1 MRATEFI
8 TEAILDPSGWGNTP
22 DGTDIDYFGLR
33 VQMRPSTFLKLALP
47 LTSSVTNPEVAKHM
61 KTGGKI
67 AYPML
72 GIEIP
77 DEWRKG
83 DFSQPAKVVDHEGR
97 NRMKTWIE
105 LKGDDPIQ
113 VNIKPR
119 GGLIRRRDLTDEYIK
134 AMSTGLISQ
143 RGNLVQNP
151 FDASTT
157 LEEAEI
163 RTPASKEI
171 RTSLRRKGYKLL
183 GSGVDATV
191 WAKKTGPV
199 IKIIMPEDHKGSGTA
214 GDTFMKFYEFCREN
228 QSIDNLPKFS
238 NNEVELFTAD
248 NKEYVMVT
256 MERLSSIPSG
266 SFQEAMVW
274 ILSELATE
282 TMSWTKAITVI
293 KDPNTWLLFDDGMDP
308 KEVINTFNSLDKTSL
323 LEYEILYKLMTLLYH
338 RGKINKIGWDLHT
351 ENAMMRGNTIVITDP
366 WFSMEIQ

>member
-1 MRATEFI
+1 MKIKEFI
-8 TEAILDPSGWGNTP
+8 NEAVLDPSGWGNTP
-22 DGTDIDYFGLR
+22 YGTDIDYFGLR
-33 VQMRPSTFLKLALP
+33 VQMKPSTFLKLALP
-47 LTSSVTNPEVAKHM
+47 LTSSVTNPEVEKHM
-61 KTGGKI
+61 KAGGKI

-72 GIEIP
+72 DIEIP
-77 DEWRKG
+77 DEWREG

-113 VNIKPR
+113 VNIRPR
-119 GGLIRRRDLTDEYIK
+119 GGLRRRDLNDDYIK
-134 AMSTGLISQ
+134 ALSTGLISQ
-143 RGNLVQNP
+143 SRNLIRNP
-151 FDASTT
+151 FDANTA

-171 RTSLRRKGYKLL
+171 RTSLRSKGYKLL

-199 IKIIMPEDHKGSGTA
+199 IKIIMPDDHKGSGIA
-214 GDTFMKFYEFCREN
+214 GDTFMKFYEFCKEN
-228 QSIDNLPKFS
+228 QSLDNLPKFS
-238 NNEVELFTAD
+238 NNEVELFKAD

-256 MERLSSIPSG
+256 MERLSPIPLG

-274 ILSELATE
+274 ILSDLATK
-282 TMSWTKAITVI
+282 TISWAKAMKVV

-308 KEVINTFNSLDKTSL
+308 KQIINTFNHLDKKSL

-366 WFSMEIQ
+366 WFSMETQ